1 MYMIN
6 LPPLRMR
13 SWLFAPGDSD
23 KKMNKAADGEADI
36 NTDCDTDINSRHQ
49 HRRRDRHQR

>member
-6 LPPLRMR
+6 LPTLRMR

-36 NTDCDTDINSRHQ
+36 VILDLEDAVVESGKGLPA
-49 HRRRDRHQR
+49 